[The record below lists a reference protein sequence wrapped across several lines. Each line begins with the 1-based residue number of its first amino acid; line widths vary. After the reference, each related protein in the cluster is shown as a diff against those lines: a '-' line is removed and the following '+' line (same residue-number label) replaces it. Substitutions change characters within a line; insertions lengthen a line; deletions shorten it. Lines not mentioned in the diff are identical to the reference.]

1 VRYGYIHFFSAYRY
15 SFPQNLAMVQKAPVR
30 RRLLLVQYDI
40 EKIIIFL
47 MLVGFVFVLIIF
59 IYLLGEKSRE
69 NLKKDNFQIFDLNS

>member
-1 VRYGYIHFFSAYRY
+1 
-15 SFPQNLAMVQKAPVR
+15 
-30 RRLLLVQYDI
+30 
-40 EKIIIFL
+40 